1 MSRWAAHFV
10 IVGETIYRMHCLEI
24 ASSGDLQEIFPLT
37 EEIAGTSFLDGV
49 LLAVTASSVL
59 TEKRSPNCYGV
70 KRYLNTLCCY
80 PIYSNNH
87 LWPLH
92 LEKRFDY
99 FTSNFIRSRR
109 LNSAQTTAVAIATLS
124 DSAVSLYDG

>member
-59 TEKRSPNCYGV
+59 TEKEISQLLWRKKISEYSMLLSYLQQQSFVSPALGEKIRLFHIQLHPLTASELSTNNSRSNCH
-70 KRYLNTLCCY
+70 
-80 PIYSNNH
+80 I
-87 LWPLH
+87 
-92 LEKRFDY
+92 E
-99 FTSNFIRSRR
+99 
-109 LNSAQTTAVAIATLS
+109 
-124 DSAVSLYDG
+124 

>member
-10 IVGETIYRMHCLEI
+10 IVGETIYHMHCLEM

-59 TEKRSPNCYGV
+59 TEKEISQLLWRKKISEYPMLLSYLQQQSFVAPTLGEKIRLFHIQLHPLTASELSTNNSRSNCH
-70 KRYLNTLCCY
+70 
-80 PIYSNNH
+80 I
-87 LWPLH
+87 
-92 LEKRFDY
+92 E
-99 FTSNFIRSRR
+99 
-109 LNSAQTTAVAIATLS
+109 
-124 DSAVSLYDG
+124 

>member
-37 EEIAGTSFLDGV
+37 EEIARTSFLDGV

-59 TEKRSPNCYGV
+59 TEKEISQLLWRKKISEYPMLLSYLQQQSFVAPALGEKIRLFHIQLHPLTASELSTNNSRSNCH
-70 KRYLNTLCCY
+70 
-80 PIYSNNH
+80 I
-87 LWPLH
+87 
-92 LEKRFDY
+92 E
-99 FTSNFIRSRR
+99 
-109 LNSAQTTAVAIATLS
+109 
-124 DSAVSLYDG
+124 

>member
-10 IVGETIYRMHCLEI
+10 IVGETIYRMHCLEM

-59 TEKRSPNCYGV
+59 TEKEISQLLWRKKISEYPMLLSYLQQQSFVTPALGEKIRLFHIQLHPLTASELSTNNSRSNCH
-70 KRYLNTLCCY
+70 
-80 PIYSNNH
+80 I
-87 LWPLH
+87 
-92 LEKRFDY
+92 E
-99 FTSNFIRSRR
+99 
-109 LNSAQTTAVAIATLS
+109 
-124 DSAVSLYDG
+124 

>member
-10 IVGETIYRMHCLEI
+10 IIGETIYRMHCLEM

-59 TEKRSPNCYGV
+59 TEKEISQLLWRKKISEYPMLLSYLQQQSFMAPALGEKIRLFHIQLHPLTASELSTNDSRSN
-70 KRYLNTLCCY
+70 RH
-80 PIYSNNH
+80 I
-87 LWPLH
+87 
-92 LEKRFDY
+92 E
-99 FTSNFIRSRR
+99 
-109 LNSAQTTAVAIATLS
+109 
-124 DSAVSLYDG
+124 

>member
-10 IVGETIYRMHCLEI
+10 IVGETIYRMHCLEM

-59 TEKRSPNCYGV
+59 TEKEISQLLWRKKISEYSMLLSYLQQQSFVSPALGEKIRLFHIQLHPLTASELSTNNSRSNCH
-70 KRYLNTLCCY
+70 
-80 PIYSNNH
+80 I
-87 LWPLH
+87 
-92 LEKRFDY
+92 E
-99 FTSNFIRSRR
+99 
-109 LNSAQTTAVAIATLS
+109 
-124 DSAVSLYDG
+124 

>member
-10 IVGETIYRMHCLEI
+10 IVGETIYRMNCLEM

-59 TEKRSPNCYGV
+59 TEKEISQLLWRKKISEYPMLLSYLQQQSFVAPTLGEKIRLFHIQLHPLTASELSTNNSRSN
-70 KRYLNTLCCY
+70 RH
-80 PIYSNNH
+80 I
-87 LWPLH
+87 
-92 LEKRFDY
+92 E
-99 FTSNFIRSRR
+99 
-109 LNSAQTTAVAIATLS
+109 
-124 DSAVSLYDG
+124 

>member
-59 TEKRSPNCYGV
+59 TEKEISQLLWREKISEYPMLLSYLQQQSFVAPTLGEKIRLFHIQLHPLTASELSTNNSRSNCH
-70 KRYLNTLCCY
+70 
-80 PIYSNNH
+80 I
-87 LWPLH
+87 
-92 LEKRFDY
+92 E
-99 FTSNFIRSRR
+99 
-109 LNSAQTTAVAIATLS
+109 
-124 DSAVSLYDG
+124 

>member
-59 TEKRSPNCYGV
+59 TEKEISQLLWRKKISEYPMLLSYLQQQSFVAPTLGEKIRLFHIQLHPLTASELSTNNSRSN
-70 KRYLNTLCCY
+70 RH
-80 PIYSNNH
+80 I
-87 LWPLH
+87 
-92 LEKRFDY
+92 E
-99 FTSNFIRSRR
+99 
-109 LNSAQTTAVAIATLS
+109 
-124 DSAVSLYDG
+124 

>member
-59 TEKRSPNCYGV
+59 TEKEISQLLWRKKISEYSMLLSYLQQQSFVVPALGEMIRLFHIQLHPLTASELSTNNSRSNCH
-70 KRYLNTLCCY
+70 
-80 PIYSNNH
+80 I
-87 LWPLH
+87 
-92 LEKRFDY
+92 E
-99 FTSNFIRSRR
+99 
-109 LNSAQTTAVAIATLS
+109 
-124 DSAVSLYDG
+124 

>member
-10 IVGETIYRMHCLEI
+10 IVGETIYRMHCLEM

-59 TEKRSPNCYGV
+59 TEKDISQLLWRKKISEYPMLLSYLQQQSFVAPALGEKIRLFHIQLHPLTASELSTNNSRSNCH
-70 KRYLNTLCCY
+70 
-80 PIYSNNH
+80 I
-87 LWPLH
+87 
-92 LEKRFDY
+92 E
-99 FTSNFIRSRR
+99 
-109 LNSAQTTAVAIATLS
+109 
-124 DSAVSLYDG
+124 

>member
-59 TEKRSPNCYGV
+59 TEKEISQLLWRKKISEYPMLLSYLQQQSFVAPALGEKIRLFHIQLHPLTASELSTNNSRSNCH
-70 KRYLNTLCCY
+70 
-80 PIYSNNH
+80 I
-87 LWPLH
+87 
-92 LEKRFDY
+92 E
-99 FTSNFIRSRR
+99 
-109 LNSAQTTAVAIATLS
+109 
-124 DSAVSLYDG
+124 

>member
-10 IVGETIYRMHCLEI
+10 IVGETIYRMHCLEM

-59 TEKRSPNCYGV
+59 TEKEISQLLWRKKISEYPMLLSYLQQQSFVAPTLGEKIRLFHIQLHPLTASELSTNNSRSNCH
-70 KRYLNTLCCY
+70 
-80 PIYSNNH
+80 I
-87 LWPLH
+87 
-92 LEKRFDY
+92 E
-99 FTSNFIRSRR
+99 
-109 LNSAQTTAVAIATLS
+109 
-124 DSAVSLYDG
+124 

>member
-10 IVGETIYRMHCLEI
+10 IVGETIYRMHCLEM

-59 TEKRSPNCYGV
+59 TEKEISQLLWRKKISEYPMLLSYLQQQSFVAPTLGEKIRLFHIQLHPLTASELSTNNSRSN
-70 KRYLNTLCCY
+70 RH
-80 PIYSNNH
+80 I
-87 LWPLH
+87 
-92 LEKRFDY
+92 E
-99 FTSNFIRSRR
+99 
-109 LNSAQTTAVAIATLS
+109 
-124 DSAVSLYDG
+124 

>member
-59 TEKRSPNCYGV
+59 TEKEISQLLWRKKISEYPMLLSYLQQQSFVAPTLGEKIRLFHIQLHPLTASELSTNNSRSNCH
-70 KRYLNTLCCY
+70 
-80 PIYSNNH
+80 I
-87 LWPLH
+87 
-92 LEKRFDY
+92 E
-99 FTSNFIRSRR
+99 
-109 LNSAQTTAVAIATLS
+109 
-124 DSAVSLYDG
+124 

>member
-10 IVGETIYRMHCLEI
+10 IVGETIYRMHCLEM

-59 TEKRSPNCYGV
+59 TEKEISQLLWRKKISEYPMLLSYLQQQSFVAPTLGEKIRLFHIQLHPLTASELSTNDSRSN
-70 KRYLNTLCCY
+70 RH
-80 PIYSNNH
+80 I
-87 LWPLH
+87 
-92 LEKRFDY
+92 E
-99 FTSNFIRSRR
+99 
-109 LNSAQTTAVAIATLS
+109 
-124 DSAVSLYDG
+124 

>member
-59 TEKRSPNCYGV
+59 TEKEISQLLGRKKISEYPMLLSYLQQQSFVAPTLGEKIRLFHIQLHPLTASELSTNNSRSNCH
-70 KRYLNTLCCY
+70 
-80 PIYSNNH
+80 I
-87 LWPLH
+87 
-92 LEKRFDY
+92 E
-99 FTSNFIRSRR
+99 
-109 LNSAQTTAVAIATLS
+109 
-124 DSAVSLYDG
+124 

>member
-10 IVGETIYRMHCLEI
+10 IVGETIYRMHCLEM

-59 TEKRSPNCYGV
+59 TEKEISQLLWRKKISEYPMLLSYLQQQSFVAPALGEKIRLFHIQLHPLTASELSTNDSRSN
-70 KRYLNTLCCY
+70 RH
-80 PIYSNNH
+80 I
-87 LWPLH
+87 
-92 LEKRFDY
+92 E
-99 FTSNFIRSRR
+99 
-109 LNSAQTTAVAIATLS
+109 
-124 DSAVSLYDG
+124 

>member
-49 LLAVTASSVL
+49 LLAVTASSAL
-59 TEKRSPNCYGV
+59 TEKEISQLLWHKKISEYPMLLSYLQQQSFVAPALGEKIRLFHIQLHPLTASELSTNNSRSNCH
-70 KRYLNTLCCY
+70 
-80 PIYSNNH
+80 I
-87 LWPLH
+87 
-92 LEKRFDY
+92 E
-99 FTSNFIRSRR
+99 
-109 LNSAQTTAVAIATLS
+109 
-124 DSAVSLYDG
+124 

>member
-59 TEKRSPNCYGV
+59 TEKEISQLLWRKKISEYPMLLSYLQQQSFVAPTLGEKIRLFHIQLHPLTASELSTNDSRSN
-70 KRYLNTLCCY
+70 RH
-80 PIYSNNH
+80 I
-87 LWPLH
+87 
-92 LEKRFDY
+92 E
-99 FTSNFIRSRR
+99 
-109 LNSAQTTAVAIATLS
+109 
-124 DSAVSLYDG
+124 

>member
-10 IVGETIYRMHCLEI
+10 IVGETIYRMHCLEM

-59 TEKRSPNCYGV
+59 TEKEISQLLWRKKISEYPMLLSYLQQQSFMAPALGEKIRLFHIQLHPLTASELSTNDSRSN
-70 KRYLNTLCCY
+70 RH
-80 PIYSNNH
+80 I
-87 LWPLH
+87 
-92 LEKRFDY
+92 E
-99 FTSNFIRSRR
+99 
-109 LNSAQTTAVAIATLS
+109 
-124 DSAVSLYDG
+124 

>member
-59 TEKRSPNCYGV
+59 TEKEISQLLWRKKISEYPMLLSYLQQQSFVAPALGEKIRLFHIQLHPLAASELSTNNSRSNCH
-70 KRYLNTLCCY
+70 
-80 PIYSNNH
+80 I
-87 LWPLH
+87 
-92 LEKRFDY
+92 E
-99 FTSNFIRSRR
+99 
-109 LNSAQTTAVAIATLS
+109 
-124 DSAVSLYDG
+124 

>member
-59 TEKRSPNCYGV
+59 TEKEISQLLWRKKISEYPMLLS
-70 KRYLNTLCCY
+70 YLQQQSFVAPTLGEKIRLFHIQLH
-80 PIYSNNH
+80 PLTASELSTNN
-87 LWPLH
+87 
-92 LEKRFDY
+92 
-99 FTSNFIRSRR
+99 IRS
-109 LNSAQTTAVAIATLS
+109 NCHIE
-124 DSAVSLYDG
+124 

>member
-10 IVGETIYRMHCLEI
+10 IVGETIYRMHCLEM

-59 TEKRSPNCYGV
+59 TEKEISQLLWRKKISEYPMLLSYLQQQSFVAPALGEKIRLFHIQLHPLTASELSTNNSRSN
-70 KRYLNTLCCY
+70 RH
-80 PIYSNNH
+80 I
-87 LWPLH
+87 
-92 LEKRFDY
+92 E
-99 FTSNFIRSRR
+99 
-109 LNSAQTTAVAIATLS
+109 
-124 DSAVSLYDG
+124 

>member
-10 IVGETIYRMHCLEI
+10 IVGETIYRMHCLEM

-59 TEKRSPNCYGV
+59 TEKEISQLLWRKKISEYPMLLSYLQQQSFVAPALGEKIRLFHIQLHPLAASELSTNNSRSNCH
-70 KRYLNTLCCY
+70 
-80 PIYSNNH
+80 I
-87 LWPLH
+87 
-92 LEKRFDY
+92 E
-99 FTSNFIRSRR
+99 
-109 LNSAQTTAVAIATLS
+109 
-124 DSAVSLYDG
+124 

>member
-59 TEKRSPNCYGV
+59 TEKEISQLLWRKKISEYPMLLSYLQQQSFVTPALGEKIRLFHIQLHPLTASELSTNNSRSNCH
-70 KRYLNTLCCY
+70 
-80 PIYSNNH
+80 I
-87 LWPLH
+87 
-92 LEKRFDY
+92 E
-99 FTSNFIRSRR
+99 
-109 LNSAQTTAVAIATLS
+109 
-124 DSAVSLYDG
+124 

>member
-10 IVGETIYRMHCLEI
+10 IVGETIYRMHCLEM

-59 TEKRSPNCYGV
+59 TEKEISQLLWRKKISEYPMLLSYLRQQSFVAPALGEKIRLFHIQLHPLTASELSTNNSRSNCH
-70 KRYLNTLCCY
+70 
-80 PIYSNNH
+80 I
-87 LWPLH
+87 
-92 LEKRFDY
+92 E
-99 FTSNFIRSRR
+99 
-109 LNSAQTTAVAIATLS
+109 
-124 DSAVSLYDG
+124 

>member
-10 IVGETIYRMHCLEI
+10 IVGETIYRMHCLEM

-59 TEKRSPNCYGV
+59 TEKEISQLLWRKKISEYPMLLSYLQQQSFVVPALGEKIRLFHIQLHPLTASELSTNNSRSNCH
-70 KRYLNTLCCY
+70 
-80 PIYSNNH
+80 I
-87 LWPLH
+87 
-92 LEKRFDY
+92 E
-99 FTSNFIRSRR
+99 
-109 LNSAQTTAVAIATLS
+109 
-124 DSAVSLYDG
+124 

>member
-10 IVGETIYRMHCLEI
+10 IVGETIYRMHCLEM

-59 TEKRSPNCYGV
+59 TEKEISQLLWRKKISEYPMLLSYLQQQSFVAPTLGEKIRLFHIQFHPLTASELSTNNSRSNCH
-70 KRYLNTLCCY
+70 
-80 PIYSNNH
+80 I
-87 LWPLH
+87 
-92 LEKRFDY
+92 E
-99 FTSNFIRSRR
+99 
-109 LNSAQTTAVAIATLS
+109 
-124 DSAVSLYDG
+124 

>member
-10 IVGETIYRMHCLEI
+10 IVGETIYRMHGLEM

-59 TEKRSPNCYGV
+59 TEKEISQLLWRKKISEYPMLLSYLQQQSFVAPALGEKIRLFHIQLHPLTASELSTNNSRSNCH
-70 KRYLNTLCCY
+70 
-80 PIYSNNH
+80 I
-87 LWPLH
+87 
-92 LEKRFDY
+92 E
-99 FTSNFIRSRR
+99 
-109 LNSAQTTAVAIATLS
+109 
-124 DSAVSLYDG
+124 

>member
-10 IVGETIYRMHCLEI
+10 IVGETIYRMHCLEM

-59 TEKRSPNCYGV
+59 TEKEISQLLWRNKISEYSMLLSYLQQQSFVAPALGEKIRLFHIQLHPLTASELSTNNSRSNCH
-70 KRYLNTLCCY
+70 
-80 PIYSNNH
+80 I
-87 LWPLH
+87 
-92 LEKRFDY
+92 E
-99 FTSNFIRSRR
+99 
-109 LNSAQTTAVAIATLS
+109 
-124 DSAVSLYDG
+124 

>member
-10 IVGETIYRMHCLEI
+10 IVGETIYRMHCLET

-59 TEKRSPNCYGV
+59 TAKEISQLLWRKKISEYPMLLSYLQQQSFATPALGEKLRLFHIQLHPFTASELSTNNSRSNCH
-70 KRYLNTLCCY
+70 
-80 PIYSNNH
+80 I
-87 LWPLH
+87 
-92 LEKRFDY
+92 E
-99 FTSNFIRSRR
+99 
-109 LNSAQTTAVAIATLS
+109 
-124 DSAVSLYDG
+124 

>member
-59 TEKRSPNCYGV
+59 TEKEIFQLLWRKKISEYPMLLSYLQQQSFVAPALGEKIRLFHIQLHPLTASELSTNNSRSNCH
-70 KRYLNTLCCY
+70 
-80 PIYSNNH
+80 I
-87 LWPLH
+87 
-92 LEKRFDY
+92 E
-99 FTSNFIRSRR
+99 
-109 LNSAQTTAVAIATLS
+109 
-124 DSAVSLYDG
+124 

>member
-59 TEKRSPNCYGV
+59 TEKEISQLLWRKKISEYPMLLSYLQQQSFVAPALGEKIRLFHIQLHPLTASELSTNNSRSN
-70 KRYLNTLCCY
+70 RH
-80 PIYSNNH
+80 I
-87 LWPLH
+87 
-92 LEKRFDY
+92 E
-99 FTSNFIRSRR
+99 
-109 LNSAQTTAVAIATLS
+109 
-124 DSAVSLYDG
+124 

>member
-59 TEKRSPNCYGV
+59 TEKEISQLLWRKKISEYPMLLS
-70 KRYLNTLCCY
+70 YLQQQSFVAPTLGEKIRLFHIQLH
-80 PIYSNNH
+80 PLTASELSTNN
-87 LWPLH
+87 
-92 LEKRFDY
+92 
-99 FTSNFIRSRR
+99 SRR
-109 LNSAQTTAVAIATLS
+109 NCHIE
-124 DSAVSLYDG
+124 

>member
-10 IVGETIYRMHCLEI
+10 IVGETIYRMHCLEM

-59 TEKRSPNCYGV
+59 TEKEISQLLWRKKISEYPMLLSYLQQQSFVAPALGEKIRLFHIQLHPLTASELSTNDSRSNCH
-70 KRYLNTLCCY
+70 
-80 PIYSNNH
+80 I
-87 LWPLH
+87 
-92 LEKRFDY
+92 E
-99 FTSNFIRSRR
+99 
-109 LNSAQTTAVAIATLS
+109 
-124 DSAVSLYDG
+124 

>member
-59 TEKRSPNCYGV
+59 TEKEISQLLWRKKISEYSMLLSYLQQQSFVSPALGEKIRLFHIQLHPLTASELSTNNSRSN
-70 KRYLNTLCCY
+70 RH
-80 PIYSNNH
+80 I
-87 LWPLH
+87 
-92 LEKRFDY
+92 E
-99 FTSNFIRSRR
+99 
-109 LNSAQTTAVAIATLS
+109 
-124 DSAVSLYDG
+124 

>member
-10 IVGETIYRMHCLEI
+10 IVGETIYRMHCLEM

-59 TEKRSPNCYGV
+59 TEKEISQLLWRKKISEYPMLLSYLQQQSFVAPALGEKIRLFHIQLHPLTASELSTNNSRSNCH
-70 KRYLNTLCCY
+70 
-80 PIYSNNH
+80 I
-87 LWPLH
+87 
-92 LEKRFDY
+92 E
-99 FTSNFIRSRR
+99 
-109 LNSAQTTAVAIATLS
+109 
-124 DSAVSLYDG
+124 